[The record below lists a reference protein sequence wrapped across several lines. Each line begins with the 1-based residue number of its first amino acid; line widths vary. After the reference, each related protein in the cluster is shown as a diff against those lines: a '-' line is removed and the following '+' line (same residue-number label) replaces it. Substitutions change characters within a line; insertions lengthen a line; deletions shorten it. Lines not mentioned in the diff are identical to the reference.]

1 MTELQSLK
9 EILAELRRQT
19 ENAQANHD
27 EAFRASKERWDR
39 ADAAARRDLRDYF
52 AGQALAGLAYLNHL
66 RGDRDAERIAE
77 EAYAYASAMLSQRE
91 KP

>member
-1 MTELQSLK
+1 LIEEREQMETK
-9 EILAELRRQT
+9 
-19 ENAQANHD
+19 D
-27 EAFRASKERWDR
+27 GGPAFPPSIAIDTSGDMYSS
-39 ADAAARRDLRDYF
+39 ADFGAHGMSLRDYF

-66 RGDRDAERIAE
+66 RSDRDAERIAE